1 MAEQPQVY
9 LYQNKVYKALSGNQ
23 FRSSRYHEPVDLA
36 ASPASYSQNS
46 QLLNTD
52 VNWGILRVCVTD
64 NPFSENT

>member
-1 MAEQPQVY
+1 MSEQPQVY
-9 LYQNKVYKALSGNQ
+9 LYQNKVYKTSLNVGTSAKYYQPKDYN
-23 FRSSRYHEPVDLA
+23 

-46 QLLNTD
+46 ELLNTD